1 MRSLTDDQRRFT
13 FFQPTLK
20 ESRELYQRYE
30 RISILLD
37 RCPEILLAVDG
48 DLVTLLT
55 VPESGGVCKYCSD
68 SVLRFLLVMAIEG
81 LSLRGTTVRV
91 DCTPFL
97 RDFTRVHDG
106 PVMSY
111 ASLDRFKNAIRPET
125 WQKINRSL
133 LEATVSNGE
142 VSGNELRVDTTA
154 VETNIHHPTD
164 SALLWDVYRVFSR
177 LIKEVKKYA
186 PELIVKLRLHKKKV
200 KRAVQ
205 KISRLVGK
213 KNSRDLMKALYEL
226 ILKEVERIRD
236 RVLGLVS
243 AIKNRIRDPHY
254 VAQAPYLRAI
264 VQELEHYLT
273 LADSVLDQT
282 TRRVINGESVPND
295 EKVFSIFEPHTELLK
310 RGKSWR
316 SIEYG
321 HMIQIE
327 QVRSKLITGY
337 EVFSKKPQEPDLL
350 LAIVEKH
357 KSLFGEYPELVTTD
371 KGYSEKEKVAELE
384 DLGIRTSI
392 GRKGRT
398 KSEATHKREH
408 SDEFRSAQAF
418 RAGIEGTIAFLK
430 SGLGLRRCLNK
441 GWSHFAATIGLSVL
455 AHNLIQLAT

>member
-1 MRSLTDDQRRFT
+1 
-13 FFQPTLK
+13 
-20 ESRELYQRYE
+20 
-30 RISILLD
+30 
-37 RCPEILLAVDG
+37 
-48 DLVTLLT
+48 
-55 VPESGGVCKYCSD
+55 
-68 SVLRFLLVMAIEG
+68 
-81 LSLRGTTVRV
+81 
-91 DCTPFL
+91 
-97 RDFTRVHDG
+97 
-106 PVMSY
+106 
-111 ASLDRFKNAIRPET
+111 
-125 WQKINRSL
+125 
-133 LEATVSNGE
+133 
-142 VSGNELRVDTTA
+142 
-154 VETNIHHPTD
+154 
-164 SALLWDVYRVFSR
+164 
-177 LIKEVKKYA
+177 
-186 PELIVKLRLHKKKV
+186 
-200 KRAVQ
+200 
-205 KISRLVGK
+205 
-213 KNSRDLMKALYEL
+213 MKALYEL

-371 KGYSEKEKVAELE
+371 KGYSEKERVAELE